1 MKKLLTLL
9 VMAILVFSFSI
20 PAFCSDAT
28 NVRITL
34 DGKEVVSDVPP
45 QIVQSRTFVPI
56 RFVATALGA
65 QVSWDDKTRTV
76 GIIKG
81 NDKYTLYIG
90 GDALKNGSMLPID
103 VAPFIVS
110 GRTMVPI
117 RFIAE
122 NFGCTVDW
130 DGTERKVIIVSASN
144 TNTSG
149 STTIEQPSSGT
160 TSFIDQSAANSFK
173 VQVLVGVTS
182 VRVGLKSGLN
192 TDDYTA
198 IAEVNGETTKLVPN
212 ESYDGFNGIEL
223 NGTTQISDKVTV
235 TVTKKATSE
244 KEIFILPV
252 MNR

>member
-9 VMAILVFSFSI
+9 VMAVLIFSFSI
-20 PAFCSDAT
+20 PVLCSDT
-28 NVRITL
+28 NEVRITL

-65 QVSWDDKTRTV
+65 QVSWDENTRAV
-76 GIIKG
+76 GIVKG

-130 DGTERKVIIVSASN
+130 NEAERKVIIVSGVN
-144 TNTSG
+144 TNDGG
-149 STTIEQPSSGT
+149 STTTEQPSSVT
-160 TSFIDQSAANSFK
+160 TSFIDQSAANTFK

-182 VRVGLKSGLN
+182 VRVGLKSGLS
-192 TDDYTA
+192 TDDFTA
-198 IAEVNGETTKLVPN
+198 FVEVNGVTTDLVPN
-212 ESYDGFNGIEL
+212 KTETAFDGIEL
-223 NGTTQISDKVTV
+223 NGTTQLSDEVKV

-244 KEIFILPV
+244 QETFILPV